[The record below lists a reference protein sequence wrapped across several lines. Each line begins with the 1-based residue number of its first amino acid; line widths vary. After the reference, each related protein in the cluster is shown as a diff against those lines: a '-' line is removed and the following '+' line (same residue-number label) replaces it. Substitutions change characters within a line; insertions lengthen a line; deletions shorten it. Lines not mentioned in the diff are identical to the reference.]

1 MKKKIF
7 SAIIVV
13 LTVLSMLP
21 LQVFAVKDCSLKIFC
36 KWNDNGIANE
46 KVNIYRLADY
56 NKDGKI
62 VLGGDFKNYRAYMD
76 SATAESLRISA
87 YTVYAYA
94 NVNNIVPLKS
104 TVTSENGLA
113 DFGVLPKGAY
123 LVVIEDGKNPDR
135 DGTVFTFSP
144 FIVFLPD
151 IDTGKY
157 DVEAYPKATL
167 IKDYEGTFTDIEVV
181 KSWRDKQNN
190 ALRPKEVTVSLFC
203 DGEFAYKCK
212 LNKENN
218 WRYIWKNL
226 DASKN
231 WVIMEDNISKYYSV
245 TIDEKEDFR
254 FSLTNVLTDIPK
266 KEPIPEK
273 LPQTGL
279 LWWPVPVL
287 FVMGALFIS
296 LGIVLRKKNEEA

>member
-13 LTVLSMLP
+13 LVLVSVLP
-21 LQVFAVKDCSLKIFC
+21 LQVFAAKDCSLKVFC
-36 KWNDNGIANE
+36 KWYDNGIANE

-56 NKDGKI
+56 REDGKI
-62 VLGGDFKNYRAYMD
+62 VLSGDFKNYRAYMD
-76 SATAESLRISA
+76 SATAEALRVSA
-87 YTVYAYA
+87 YTVYAYTS
-94 NVNNIVPLKS
+94 VNNLVPLKS
-104 TVTSENGLA
+104 SLTGENGLA
-113 DFGVLPKGAY
+113 DFGVLPKGVY
-123 LVVIEDGKNPDR
+123 LVVTEDCENVNEE
-135 DGTVFTFSP
+135 GTVFTFSP

-157 DVEAYPKATL
+157 NVEAHPKATL
-167 IKDYEGTFTDIEVV
+167 IMSYEGVFTDIEVV
-181 KSWRDKQNN
+181 KSWRDKESKD
-190 ALRPKEVTVSLFC
+190 LRPEEVSVSLFC
-203 DGEFAYKCK
+203 DGKFAYKCK

-218 WRYIWKNL
+218 WRYTWKNL
-226 DASKN
+226 DASKK

-254 FSLTNVLTDIPK
+254 FSLTNVLTNIPK
-266 KEPIPEK
+266 KEAVPEK

-287 FVMGALFIS
+287 FVMGAVLVT